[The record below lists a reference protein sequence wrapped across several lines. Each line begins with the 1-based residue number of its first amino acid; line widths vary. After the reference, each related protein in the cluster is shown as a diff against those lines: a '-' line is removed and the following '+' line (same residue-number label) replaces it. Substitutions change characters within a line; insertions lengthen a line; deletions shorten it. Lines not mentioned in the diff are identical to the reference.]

1 MRFTYSTLKQ
11 HTSRVGRYALLV
23 LLISLVALSGLLVSG
38 SASSQDK
45 FTMAEATTTEDNG
58 KRLVPKSGY
67 KLKIKDQSRGE
78 VVAYK
83 VEKDT
88 MVSSDTTT
96 CTCVTTT
103 GPGGGTCKVSTG
115 STAGSYVCS
124 GNCQQC
130 LWKP

>member
-23 LLISLVALSGLLVSG
+23 VIISLVALSGLLVSG

-45 FTMAEATTTEDNG
+45 FTMAEATTTESDG
-58 KRLVPKSGY
+58 KLLKARPGFA
-67 KLKIKDQSRGE
+67 LKIKNQSRGE

-88 MVSSDTTT
+88 VLASDTLSCT
-96 CTCVTTT
+96 CTHPLGDLKGKSCKASLS
-103 GPGGGTCKVSTG
+103 GPNAT
-115 STAGSYVCS
+115 CS
-124 GNCQQC
+124 GNCQKC
-130 LWKP
+130 SWE